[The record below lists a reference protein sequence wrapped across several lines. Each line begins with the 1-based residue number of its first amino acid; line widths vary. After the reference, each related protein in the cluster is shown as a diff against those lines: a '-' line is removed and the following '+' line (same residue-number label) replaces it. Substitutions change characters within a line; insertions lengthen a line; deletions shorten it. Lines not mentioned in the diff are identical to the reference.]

1 MVMVINQ
8 EMVLV
13 ESEVQD
19 YNLQMFIMVQIVIIG
34 QVAEA
39 VLVMVLTKTAALEEL
54 VAAVVVEFLKPLAL
68 VQEVLEVALL

>member
-1 MVMVINQ
+1 MVINQ

-13 ESEVQD
+13 ELQGQD
-19 YNLQMFIMVQIVIIG
+19 YNLQMFIMVQIVTIG

-39 VLVMVLTKTAALEEL
+39 VLVMVKTKTVALEEL
-54 VAAVVVEFLKPLAL
+54 VAVVEVEFLKPLAL